1 MSDTEKVLSETK
13 QETPA
18 GAQDIRQPS
27 AQGADAASAVQAVPE
42 SKPPAEPEDDNISW
56 EDAFKE
62 EEAANA
68 AEKQE
73 TSGANA
79 AGNLDIDI
87 DAIKEAGGNEGKSE
101 GADIGADEAPAAV
114 KTVKKPVKKL
124 EFASFDESDKT
135 AEPPKNLDFILDI
148 PLTISVE
155 LGRTKM
161 VINDMLQLGQGSVI
175 ELAKLA
181 GEPLDIYV
189 NGKLMAR
196 GEVVLVND
204 KFGVRL
210 TDIISPVERVKKL

>member
-1 MSDTEKVLSETK
+1 MSEIEKDLSETK
-13 QETPA
+13 PEQENAAEKQTGQPQVQPQPKPE
-18 GAQDIRQPS
+18 AQ
-27 AQGADAASAVQAVPE
+27 E
-42 SKPPAEPEDDNISW
+42 SEDDNVSW
-56 EDAFKE
+56 DDAFKE
-62 EEAANA
+62 EAAA
-68 AEKQE
+68 GAKQE
-73 TSGANA
+73 APGKDI

-87 DAIKEAGGNEGKSE
+87 DQIKNMGDVQDAGGDS
-101 GADIGADEAPAAV
+101 DEAAAAAV
-114 KTVKKPVKKL
+114 KPARKPVRKL

-135 AEPPKNLDFILDI
+135 SEPPKNLDFILDI